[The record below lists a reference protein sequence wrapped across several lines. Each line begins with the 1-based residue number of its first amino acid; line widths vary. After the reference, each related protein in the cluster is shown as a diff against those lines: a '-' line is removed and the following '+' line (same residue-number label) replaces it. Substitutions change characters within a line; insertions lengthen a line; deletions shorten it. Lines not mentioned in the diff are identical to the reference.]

1 MFDIQVEYHN
11 LATFTLKRTFE
22 EVERLYEVVRGRW
35 PGMVVP
41 GLPVR
46 SLLGGGKVWN
56 KIA

>member
-1 MFDIQVEYHN
+1 MEYHN